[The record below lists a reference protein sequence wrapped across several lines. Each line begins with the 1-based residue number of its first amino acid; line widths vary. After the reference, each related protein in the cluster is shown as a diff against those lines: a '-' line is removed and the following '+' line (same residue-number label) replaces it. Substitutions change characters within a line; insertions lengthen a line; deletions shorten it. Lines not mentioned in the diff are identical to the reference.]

1 MDHSLPESLYRK
13 GSHFCSFEHYFHRE
27 IQFLKKKKKGKLR
40 RVNVAVFFFHVLV
53 IFSLPLGK
61 RHNDKAIENIQI
73 NLSTDKRVSYKQ
85 INIP

>member
-1 MDHSLPESLYRK
+1 MDHSLPESHYRK

-27 IQFLKKKKKGKLR
+27 IQFLKKKKKKKKKGKLR

-61 RHNDKAIENIQI
+61 GITIEQ
-73 NLSTDKRVSYKQ
+73 
-85 INIP
+85 